1 MYGLIFLGNITVR
14 NQITCITMK
23 YALFIA
29 LLSLSFLLFSFF
41 KKKGTPSSSIHSFKV
56 NTLEGQVFDF
66 SSLKGKKI
74 LVVNTASKCGFTPQ
88 FEQLQA
94 LYEKYKDKN
103 FVVVGFPCNQF
114 GSQDP
119 GSADEIKS
127 FCTKNY
133 GVTFPMMEKVN
144 VKGEQAAE
152 VYKWLTSKDKNGVE
166 SSTVR
171 WNFQKYMIDE
181 NGYLVDYVQ
190 SFKKPDCKKIIRWI
204 EGK

>member
-1 MYGLIFLGNITVR
+1 
-14 NQITCITMK
+14 MK
-23 YALFIA
+23 YILFIA
-29 LLSLSFLLFSFF
+29 LVSLSFLLFSFF

-56 NTLEGQVFDF
+56 NTLDGQVFDF

-94 LYEKYKDKN
+94 LYEKYKDRN

-114 GSQDP
+114 GNQDP
-119 GSADEIKS
+119 GSASEIKS
-127 FCTKNY
+127 FCTQNY
-133 GVTFPMMEKVN
+133 GVTFPMMEKVD

-152 VYKWLTSKDKNGVE
+152 VYRWLTSKDKNGVE